1 MAFPAF
7 EQSDFDTFAIPGL
20 EARMEAIIARVR
32 PKLQLIGDHMS
43 AYLSGLTG
51 DPMYAHVAKH
61 ARRSVNPPND
71 TWVAWSNNRRGYKA
85 HPHFQLGLFGSHL
98 FIQFAVIYES
108 GNKAVLA
115 RHLRRHAKQTLQ
127 YVPDHYVWSM
137 DHMRPEGTSSKQLSA
152 AELKRMA
159 DKLETVKKA
168 ELLCGVHLLRDSGE
182 VCDAQELQR
191 KAEDVFATLMPLYRA
206 AF

>member
-1 MAFPAF
+1 MTFPTF

-20 EARMEAIIARVR
+20 EARMEAIVTRVR

-43 AYLSGLTG
+43 AYLSELTG

-85 HPHFQLGLFGSHL
+85 HPHFQLGMFGSHL

-108 GNKAVLA
+108 ANKAVLA
-115 RHLRRHAKQTLQ
+115 RHLRRNAKQTLQ
-127 YVPDHYVWSM
+127 LVPDRYMWSM
-137 DHMRPEGTSSKQLSA
+137 DHMRPEGTPHEQLTA

-159 DKLETVKKA
+159 DKLETVKKS
-168 ELLCGVHLLRDSGE
+168 ELLCGVHLPRDASDVGDAERLR
-182 VCDAQELQR
+182 LTT
-191 KAEDVFATLMPLYRA
+191 EDVFATLMPLYRA
-206 AF
+206 SF